1 MKWKC
6 GSGKQE
12 KGGRYM
18 SAEEDCLRCEMKYC
32 EGDCFNKHPGSRI
45 ALGKQVNYMNDKKE
59 TKVHVAGDY
68 DDS

>member
-18 SAEEDCLRCEMKYC
+18 SAEIYYDKTEKRWKAKCTMNNLNAVM
-32 EGDCFNKHPGSRI
+32 S
-45 ALGKQVNYMNDKKE
+45 ALKKTE
-59 TKVHVAGDY
+59 R
-68 DDS
+68 